1 MLSTTAAEL
10 GYLDVPKNIIIE
22 MEQMK
27 NYPPEKLVLITTGS
41 QGEAMAALSRMAAN
55 LHRKVSA

>member
-1 MLSTTAAEL
+1 MFH
-10 GYLDVPKNIIIE
+10 KNIIIE

-41 QGEAMAALSRMAAN
+41 QGEAMGGSFKN
-55 LHRKVSA
+55 GSKSSP